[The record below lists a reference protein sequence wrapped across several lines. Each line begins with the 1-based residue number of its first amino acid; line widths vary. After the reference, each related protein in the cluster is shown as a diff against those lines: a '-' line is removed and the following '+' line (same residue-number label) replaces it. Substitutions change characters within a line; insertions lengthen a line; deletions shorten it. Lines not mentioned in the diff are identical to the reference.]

1 MSCLTGSAQSKIAP
15 SIFHDMQ
22 YFYDLHLH
30 SCLSPCADN
39 DMTPNNIAGMLSL
52 SGIGLAA
59 LTDHNTCKNCP
70 AFFEA
75 AARYGVIPVPGMEL
89 TTSEEIHV
97 VCLFPGLS
105 EAMAFDGFVSERRMK
120 LPNRT
125 EIFGDQLI
133 TDGEDNVTGTDPYF
147 LPAATGIS
155 VDEVP
160 GLVEGYGGVSYP
172 AHVDRESGGIIAILG
187 TFPDIPGF
195 CSAEFHDRS
204 KQNEY
209 FERYPLLKS
218 KRILISSDAH
228 NLWGIRDKEAFLELD
243 EGGDDDVRRALIGML
258 KTDKSV

>member
-1 MSCLTGSAQSKIAP
+1 MR
-15 SIFHDMQ
+15 
-22 YFYDLHLH
+22 YFYDFHIH

-75 AARYGVIPVPGMEL
+75 AQRYGIIPVPGMEL

-97 VCLFPGLS
+97 VCLLPGLS
-105 EAMAFDGFVSERRMK
+105 QALAFDEYVSGLRMK

-125 EIFGDQLI
+125 DVFGDQLI

-155 VDEVP
+155 VDDVP
-160 GLVEGYGGVSYP
+160 SLIKKYGGIAYP

-187 TFPDIPGF
+187 TLPDIPGF
-195 CSAEFHDRS
+195 NNAEFYDSS
-204 KQNEY
+204 KREEY
-209 FERYPLLKS
+209 SDRYPLLRT
-218 KRILISSDAH
+218 KRILVSSDAH
-228 NLWGIRDKEAFLELD
+228 NLWSIRDKQAYLELD
-243 EGGDDDVRRALIGML
+243 AVPDDGDKVRSALMEL
-258 KTDKSV
+258 LNT